1 MENDED
7 GYELKKKAK
16 ANTTDSDSD
25 SDEEATK
32 RSSVTKPSAAVKSS
46 VGVDDRKLA
55 AKPYTTGVVIELTD
69 KEKRAMNKK
78 IKEEVLQKI
87 PQFKAELSV
96 YNAFGPEHWK
106 VLLSQMVNVGDY
118 TNQLFFGQSIVSRRW
133 RDNTLGIGVIKKLE
147 IEIIR
152 PNVGGRALGES
163 SVRAARSAIEVAKR
177 VTSTH
182 TLRISEDIA
191 ANDVAVG
198 QVVSTLKAIRGGVT
212 PIIPSVWTSY
222 FAVGNQ
228 SKACNLVN
236 HDYDSAMMTMATSYD
251 YDTAKKLDV
260 ELKDKHDLSV
270 NIPTFTEDSY
280 KTPTIFTSANEIHR
294 MCMLPR
300 DDMHAK
306 VWAFMDMN
314 FTNLIDEEFY

>member
-1 MENDED
+1 LENDED

-198 QVVSTLKAIRGGVT
+198 QVVSTLEAIRGGVT
-212 PIIPSVWTSY
+212 PIIPSV
-222 FAVGNQ
+222 
-228 SKACNLVN
+228 
-236 HDYDSAMMTMATSYD
+236 
-251 YDTAKKLDV
+251 
-260 ELKDKHDLSV
+260 
-270 NIPTFTEDSY
+270 
-280 KTPTIFTSANEIHR
+280 
-294 MCMLPR
+294 
-300 DDMHAK
+300 
-306 VWAFMDMN
+306 
-314 FTNLIDEEFY
+314 

>member
-1 MENDED
+1 LENDED

-133 RDNTLGIGVIKKLE
+133 RDNTLGIGFIKKLE
-147 IEIIR
+147 IGIIR

-198 QVVSTLKAIRGGVT
+198 QVVSTLEAIRGGVT
-212 PIIPSVWTSY
+212 PIIPSV
-222 FAVGNQ
+222 
-228 SKACNLVN
+228 
-236 HDYDSAMMTMATSYD
+236 
-251 YDTAKKLDV
+251 
-260 ELKDKHDLSV
+260 
-270 NIPTFTEDSY
+270 
-280 KTPTIFTSANEIHR
+280 
-294 MCMLPR
+294 
-300 DDMHAK
+300 
-306 VWAFMDMN
+306 
-314 FTNLIDEEFY
+314 